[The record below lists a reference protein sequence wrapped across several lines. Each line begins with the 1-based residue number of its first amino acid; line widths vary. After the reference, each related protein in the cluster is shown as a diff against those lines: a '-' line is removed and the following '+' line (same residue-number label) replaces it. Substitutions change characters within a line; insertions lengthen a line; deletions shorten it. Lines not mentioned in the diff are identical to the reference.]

1 MKPILKL
8 PPIAHIKTNSLS
20 QSVSYSPT
28 EMSGTYITVHEG
40 TLNSC
45 KCLQINLSKYIGK
58 YILTLN
64 STVNIE
70 EKSGAYLFRE
80 RRALKDVAEEVSLFF
95 KTKTIPKLYNENGK
109 KIHIFSELIAGHH
122 YIIPF
127 TKNSKANT
135 VNNSVVC
142 DSISPKPRGKLFL
155 SNRKTSLKINSFYNF
170 KRNLVGYFANMIN
183 KLINSEAMKYGITK
197 LLTIEFKSEFLCLC
211 NLFEGS
217 NLNEYNN
224 ANLHYTYSLLTE
236 GISSKCIADNVIMF
250 GGKSK
255 KEIIEI
261 IKLIGI
267 DAHES
272 HKITFDDY
280 IKIKLNVDNAIKNLI
295 MNR

>member
-1 MKPILKL
+1 MKPTLKL
-8 PPIAHIKTNSLS
+8 PPIAHFKTSSLS

-28 EMSGTYITVHEG
+28 EIGGTYITVHEG
-40 TLNSC
+40 ALSSS

-80 RRALKDVAEEVSLFF
+80 RRALKDVTEEVSLFF
-95 KTKTIPKLYNENGK
+95 KTESIPKLYNQNGQK
-109 KIHIFSELIAGHH
+109 VHIFSELIAGQH
-122 YIIPF
+122 YSIPF
-127 TKNSKANT
+127 NKNSKAST

-142 DSISPKPRGKLFL
+142 DSISPKPKGVLFL
-155 SNRKTSLKINSFYNF
+155 SNRKRSLKIKSFYNF
-170 KRNLVGYFANMIN
+170 KSNLVGYFANMIN
-183 KLINSEAMKYGITK
+183 KLINSEALKYGVTK
-197 LLTIEFKSEFLCLC
+197 LLAIELKSEFLCLC
-211 NLFEGS
+211 NLFEGG

-224 ANLHYTYSLLTE
+224 ANLHYIYSLLTE

-255 KEIIEI
+255 KEIVEI